1 MVHPQYNATRD
12 DNPHLFH
19 STKYDYQKLF
29 LHALNLCVMFPSQK
43 TLIFLI
49 FIGSVKAA
57 ALTTRGYLESA
68 TTTQSCHATCHGAFA
83 SYSIWVGV
91 PYGGSP
97 TCDNTYEILETDG
110 TDAIYNGCLISS
122 WKCVQADDGNTQ
134 LWFNAPRG
142 KNDCLNRAL
151 ERSYTDVNSFNC
163 PGC

>member
-1 MVHPQYNATRD
+1 
-12 DNPHLFH
+12 
-19 STKYDYQKLF
+19 
-29 LHALNLCVMFPSQK
+29 MFPSQK

-122 WKCVQADDGNTQ
+122 WKCTQADDGNTQ
-134 LWFNAPRG
+134 LWFNAPAHKSG
-142 KNDCLNRAL
+142 CLNSAL